1 MSFQTRGTLKTE
13 SGVRFAYSIRVTEED
28 EEVESVVAWNKD
40 GSVSHYALSE
50 EAQQSELFPYVNE
63 IIFCDHGDRGHIQT
77 LMNLHS
83 FFVFLFERVHARQ
96 PPRISRLLER
106 NARPHGLTKLR
117 HFLARRI

>member
-13 SGVRFAYSIRVTEED
+13 SGVRFAYSIRVTDED

-77 LMNLHS
+77 LMNLPS
-83 FFVFLFERVHARQ
+83 FFIFLEGSSLTVCFLSPLEHRRGFPNTSRSHARQ
-96 PPRISRLLER
+96 
-106 NARPHGLTKLR
+106 ALR
-117 HFLARRI
+117 AG